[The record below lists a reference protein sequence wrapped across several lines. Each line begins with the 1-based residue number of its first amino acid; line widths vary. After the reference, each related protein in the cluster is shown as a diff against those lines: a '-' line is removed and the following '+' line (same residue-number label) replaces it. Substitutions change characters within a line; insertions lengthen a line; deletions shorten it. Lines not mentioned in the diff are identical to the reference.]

1 MRRASAPP
9 AAVIGGL
16 VAGGING
23 SSRWTGRAV
32 NVAGRSF
39 VVTDDVRVWE
49 SCRRC
54 GDGRGRLPHQA
65 HVLGG
70 VCFACGG
77 AGLGPVVPGGIDEA
91 RETVRKRILAA
102 ASAARRATVKADAAA
117 ATARAARESWEV
129 EHPDLAAGLDAVVEL
144 ARSGVEVHG
153 HLHELAFEAMREG
166 CLSVEDAA
174 YAGELLAER
183 EAETRAAAAREDARR
198 AFRWVGSVGERI
210 EVAGTVVVAVTV
222 DGWHPGSSQRLVVVE
237 SGTTLAKVSTAARW
251 ADAVRRG
258 DAVRLVGAVKAHVRW
273 DGAEQTVLTR
283 VKVAAGGC

>member
-1 MRRASAPP
+1 MRSDAPP
-9 AAVIGGL
+9 AVIGGL
-16 VAGGING
+16 VVGGGVNG

-32 NVAGRSF
+32 DVAGRSF
-39 VVTDDVRVWE
+39 VVTDDGRVWKA
-49 SCRRC
+49 CKRC
-54 GDGRGRLPHQA
+54 GDGRGRLPSQA
-65 HVLGG
+65 HVMGG

-77 AGLGPVVPGGIDEA
+77 AGLGPVVPGGMDEA
-91 RETVRKRILAA
+91 RETVRRQILAA
-102 ASAARRATVKADAAA
+102 ASAARRATAKADAAA
-117 ATARAARESWEV
+117 ETARAGRGAWEA

-174 YAGELLAER
+174 YAGGLLAER
-183 EAETRAAAAREDARR
+183 EAEVRAAAAREEARR

-237 SGTTLAKVSTAARW
+237 SGTTLVKVSTAARW
-251 ADAVRRG
+251 ADTVRRG
-258 DAVRLVGAVKAHVRW
+258 DTITVGGTVKAHVRW

-283 VKVAAGGC
+283 VRAVGGC

>member
-1 MRRASAPP
+1 MRRSSLPD
-9 AAVIGGL
+9 AVIGGR

-23 SSRWTGRAV
+23 SSRWAGRV
-32 NVAGRSF
+32 VDIGGRSF
-39 VVTDDVRVWE
+39 VVTDDGRVWE

-65 HVLGG
+65 HVMGG

-91 RETVRKRILAA
+91 RETVRRQILAA
-102 ASAARRATVKADAAA
+102 ASAARRATAKAAAAA
-117 ATARAARESWEV
+117 ATARAARESWEA
-129 EHPDLAAGLDAVVEL
+129 EHPDLAAGLDAVVAL

-153 HLHELAFEAMREG
+153 HLHELAFEASRG
-166 CLSVEDAA
+166 GLSVEDAA

-183 EAETRAAAAREDARR
+183 EAEARAAAARQDARE
-198 AFRWVGSVGERI
+198 AFRWAGTIGQTL

-237 SGTTLAKVSTAARW
+237 SGTTLAKISTAARW
-251 ADAVRRG
+251 ADTVRRG
-258 DAVRLVGAVKAHVRW
+258 DAVRLVGAVRAHVRW
-273 DGAEQTVLTR
+273 DGAEQTVMTR